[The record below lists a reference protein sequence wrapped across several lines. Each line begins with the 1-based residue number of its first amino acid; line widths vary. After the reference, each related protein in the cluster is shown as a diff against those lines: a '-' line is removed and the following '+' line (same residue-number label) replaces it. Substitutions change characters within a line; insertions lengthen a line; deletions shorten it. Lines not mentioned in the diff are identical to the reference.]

1 MLAQSKLPFKTK
13 IVSKEVEHELFW
25 FKR

>member
-13 IVSKEVEHELFW
+13 IVSKEAENELYW
-25 FKR
+25 FTR